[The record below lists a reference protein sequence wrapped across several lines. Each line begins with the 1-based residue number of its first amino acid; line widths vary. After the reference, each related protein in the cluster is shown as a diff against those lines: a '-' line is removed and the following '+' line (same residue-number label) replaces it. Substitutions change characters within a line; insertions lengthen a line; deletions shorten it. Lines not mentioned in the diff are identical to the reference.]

1 LIILYLQQKINP
13 EKMRKLKVAFSTLG
27 CRMNQFETSA
37 IEEKFEREGY
47 TLTDFRD
54 KADIYVINTCT
65 VTNDADRTS
74 RKTIRQAKRRNP
86 DAVVVVT
93 GCYAQVSPDKLAQME
108 EIDLVIGN
116 SHKDAVFEI
125 VENFINERRQD
136 KVFIDN
142 IFRQN
147 EFKTFQISTFY
158 EGSRPILKVQ
168 EGCNSFCSFCIIPF
182 ARGKVRSAK
191 TEEVVKQISIL
202 VERGFKEIVL
212 TGTQLS
218 QFGYD
223 NGEDLYSLLK
233 DIVKIKDLYRVRL
246 SSMGINELD
255 DKLID
260 LITSEEKIAPHFH
273 LSIQSADDKVLKDM
287 KRDYTVKEYI
297 EKVESIIKR
306 RPETAIGTDII
317 TGFPTEDEKS
327 FENSLKNIEDIP
339 FAYIHVFT
347 YSERKG
353 TTASKIGDLV
363 PPQEKKRRTAI
374 LREISEKKSIEFR
387 KRFLNN
393 DLEVLIISEKD
404 GKKVGITGNYIH
416 IKFDSEKD
424 INQITSVRLTEVG
437 REREDNRG
445 VELKKEVLV

>member
-1 LIILYLQQKINP
+1 
-13 EKMRKLKVAFSTLG
+13 MRKLKVAFSTLG

-125 VENFINERRQD
+125 VETFINERRQD

-147 EFKTFQISTFY
+147 EFKSFQISTFY

-233 DIVKIKDLYRVRL
+233 EIVKIKDLYRVRL

-327 FENSLKNIEDIP
+327 FENSLKNIESIP

-374 LREISEKKSIEFR
+374 LREISEKKNLEFR
-387 KRFLNN
+387 KRFLNK

-437 REREDNRG
+437 REREDNTG
-445 VELKKEVLV
+445 VELKKEALV

>member
-1 LIILYLQQKINP
+1 
-13 EKMRKLKVAFSTLG
+13 MRKLKVAFSTLG

>member
-1 LIILYLQQKINP
+1 
-13 EKMRKLKVAFSTLG
+13 
-27 CRMNQFETSA
+27 MNQFETSA